1 MMKKCGK
8 SIAAAAAAAV
18 LALNAPA
25 YAEMS
30 YNEDRDAVYAGETSL
45 SGYQCV
51 LIKKDADTEQALLN
65 ALDETPESGEDIGE
79 ETKPPAYEWVEV
91 DINSSAADDVVYV
104 DQNTDGFDAAVA
116 FMLKGSAAGSYTV
129 YLGGKDKD
137 VTTESFTISEEQ
149 TDGKRGM
156 TELEAEPEQQFD
168 GRVGFTIDS
177 VYLPAY
183 KSINVSYTSEENQT
197 VTLSYPLEKIID
209 TANIDSDVS
218 FGLQINN
225 VPEEAKDSIN
235 VSLSKEAQTN
245 E

>member
-1 MMKKCGK
+1 MKKCGK

-25 YAEMS
+25 YAQMS
-30 YNEDRDAVYAGETSL
+30 YNEDRDAVYAEETSI

-51 LIKKDADTEQALLN
+51 LIKKDADTGQALLN
-65 ALDETPESGEDIGE
+65 ALDETAEPDAETEPAKEQYNYLDWKYGE
-79 ETKPPAYEWVEV
+79 VQV
-91 DINSSAADDVVYV
+91 DDSIVYV
-104 DQNTDGFDAAVA
+104 DQNTDGFGAAVA
-116 FMLKGSAAGSYTV
+116 FMLKESAAGSYTV
-129 YLGGKDKD
+129 YLGGKDKT
-137 VTTESFTISEEQ
+137 VETESFTISEDQ

-156 TELEAEPEQQFD
+156 AALKAEPEQEFD

-183 KSINVSYTSEENQT
+183 KSINVSYTSEKNQT
-197 VTLSYPLEKIID
+197 VTLSYPLENIID
-209 TANIDSDVS
+209 TATIDSDVS

-225 VPEEAKDSIN
+225 VPDYAKNSIN